1 MSLETERLILR
12 RWQDSDAE
20 DLYKYASD
28 PDVGPIAGWPV
39 HKNVQES
46 LGVIRYVFCGA
57 EAYAVCLKQDNKAI
71 GAIELKL
78 NGNTDLTERD
88 DECEL
93 GYWIGKPFWGQGL
106 VPEAVREIIRYAFT
120 DKHLETLWCGYFE
133 GNDKSRRVQ
142 EKCGF
147 SYHHTDKDIH
157 ILHTIDQHIEY
168 CTGCFSCMRNGG
180 TCIHND
186 DMKAILEEILDS
198 DLLIWSFPLY
208 CYGMPASL
216 KVLLDRTLPL
226 SSMAMQKVGDR
237 YEHVEQADFS
247 RLKYLMICGC
257 GFPNSRHNFE
267 PAEAQFKLCFPGDHT
282 IITVP
287 ESPMFNAPEA
297 AVVTV
302 PRLEQ
307 IKQAG
312 RQYAEKG
319 EIEASLLAEI
329 TSPMIPEE
337 QYAAIV
343 NSGV

>member
-1 MSLETERLILR
+1 MKIL
-12 RWQDSDAE
+12 
-20 DLYKYASD
+20 
-28 PDVGPIAGWPV
+28 V
-39 HKNVQES
+39 
-46 LGVIRYVFCGA
+46 
-57 EAYAVCLKQDNKAI
+57 
-71 GAIELKL
+71 L
-78 NGNTDLTERD
+78 NGSPKR
-88 DECEL
+88 
-93 GYWIGKPFWGQGL
+93 
-106 VPEAVREIIRYAFT
+106 
-120 DKHLETLWCGYFE
+120 
-133 GNDKSRRVQ
+133 DKSDTMHITRAFLEGMKEAAPQ
-142 EKCGF
+142 
-147 SYHHTDKDIH
+147 DIH

-226 SSMAMQKVGDR
+226 SSMAMQKVGER

-247 RLKYLMICGC
+247 HLKYLMICGC

-267 PAEAQFKLCFPGDHT
+267 
-282 IITVP
+282 P